1 MKRTWFRELLRR
13 RIVVILLL
21 VLQALFI
28 AYVVSSDSRMA
39 EGVRILLRVLS
50 VVIVLHVIAHKDKGA
65 NKVAWVFLT
74 LLFPCSAEHFT
85 SSITSNPQQSASAR
99 QLPKLNRKAGN
110 SIICLGMLMS
120 RRDKPFRNTFRR
132 SVIYRN
138 LPVFQFS
145 MLQMPIT
152 FHLVSNLWSLFWLK

>member
-74 LLFPCSAEHFT
+74 LLFP
-85 SSITSNPQQSASAR
+85 
-99 QLPKLNRKAGN
+99 
-110 SIICLGMLMS
+110 
-120 RRDKPFRNTFRR
+120 
-132 SVIYRN
+132 
-138 LPVFQFS
+138 
-145 MLQMPIT
+145 
-152 FHLVSNLWSLFWLK
+152 LFGGAFYLL